1 MNAAVFGLGIPIIR
15 ISCDPLG
22 DEGEREGR
30 DPIMVLALME
40 SESEN

>member
-1 MNAAVFGLGIPIIR
+1 MNAAVFGLEIPIIG
-15 ISCDPLG
+15 IKCDLLG
-22 DEGEREGR
+22 GEDEGEGR